1 MTSFPWPYLVSM
13 VSGIVTA
20 TAMVFIAAGV
30 ARIAKV
36 LQSMNI
42 TTMDVAETA
51 KRIEKARQQ
60 VG

>member
-1 MTSFPWPYLVSM
+1 VAYF
-13 VSGIVTA
+13 SGWGIFSLIVGIADTA
-20 TAMVFIAAGV
+20 AMVFIAVGV

-42 TTMDVAETA
+42 TTMDAAETA

>member
-1 MTSFPWPYLVSM
+1 VTRVPWPYLVSM

-20 TAMVFIAAGV
+20 TAMVFSAVGV

-42 TTMDVAETA
+42 TTMDVTETA
-51 KRIEKARQQ
+51 KRIEKTRQR